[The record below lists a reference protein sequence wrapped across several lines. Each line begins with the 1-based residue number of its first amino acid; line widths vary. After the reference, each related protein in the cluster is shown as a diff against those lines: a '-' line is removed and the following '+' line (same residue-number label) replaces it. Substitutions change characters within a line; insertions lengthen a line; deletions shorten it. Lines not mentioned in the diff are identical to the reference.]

1 MDHALAAL
9 LPFMEVEVDIVREEW
24 SSGDYRKL
32 SDCPSYESAKALVD
46 AMHKLEK
53 YYYGKHMTL
62 SVRDAVRW

>member
-1 MDHALAAL
+1 MDHAIAAM
-9 LPFMEVEVDIVREEW
+9 LPFLEVEVDIVREEW
-24 SSGDYRKL
+24 ASGDYRKL

-53 YYYGKHMTL
+53 YYYGKPLTL